1 LRSELTFWNFC
12 QARDEDQRTALFL
25 TAMAGHVPMVE
36 ALIALKADKE
46 ATDKLQFTPL
56 MAAAAAGQVKVLE
69 AFIKAKANLEATHQK
84 VCSSEN
90 VQFSH
95 VLCCQMSGIY
105 ARCVYYKT
113 WRRRIKRYTV
123 L

>member
-1 LRSELTFWNFC
+1 
-12 QARDEDQRTALFL
+12 
-25 TAMAGHVPMVE
+25 MVE

-84 VCSSEN
+84 VYSSEN
-90 VQFSH
+90 MFALVSF
-95 VLCCQMSGIY
+95 
-105 ARCVYYKT
+105 CVAN
-113 WRRRIKRYTV
+113 
-123 L
+123 